1 MKIYLQKSLAGQWSQ
16 LTRRPPSR
24 LCEEGGLQ
32 HQKKYYFCQ
41 RKKCSTQR
49 SRGSKFKMQ
58 INDYQ
63 YNNNHSQ
70 FSFSALKNTNNQSE
84 KHLNRVLFF
93 VGVHTIATI
102 VITELSVLFRFY
114 KTQRNNSDIFLNF
127 AIFATYFEI
136 KEKIQNNEKVII
148 IQHFDD

>member
-1 MKIYLQKSLAGQWSQ
+1 
-16 LTRRPPSR
+16 
-24 LCEEGGLQ
+24 
-32 HQKKYYFCQ
+32 
-41 RKKCSTQR
+41 
-49 SRGSKFKMQ
+49 
-58 INDYQ
+58 
-63 YNNNHSQ
+63 
-70 FSFSALKNTNNQSE
+70 
-84 KHLNRVLFF
+84 VLFF